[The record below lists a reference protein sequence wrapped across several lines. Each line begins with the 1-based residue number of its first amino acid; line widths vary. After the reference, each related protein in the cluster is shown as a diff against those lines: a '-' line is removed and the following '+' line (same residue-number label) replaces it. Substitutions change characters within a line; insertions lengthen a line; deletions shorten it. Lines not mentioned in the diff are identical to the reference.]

1 MYEYRVILYDAYCPS
16 ALHYY
21 IVFMNK
27 LIHRHSPATKPTEL
41 SYPLSLSLSHRGNDT
56 CFRPPRDDYVA
67 WPLTESKFARTGGSL
82 WWLVPIP
89 KIQIAAVGVE
99 WNGDRRAV

>member
-41 SYPLSLSLSHRGNDT
+41 SYPLSLSLSLIGEMI
-56 CFRPPRDDYVA
+56 PV
-67 WPLTESKFARTGGSL
+67 FAHLGMTM
-82 WWLVPIP
+82 
-89 KIQIAAVGVE
+89 
-99 WNGDRRAV
+99 